1 MGLCKLLGGG
11 TTIGKFVW
19 RKSLVLP
26 EVILSNPSFTGTT
39 DYIRTLTISNE
50 SFDLSRVDN
59 YVTFFEG
66 FKYTDDYYFGHY
78 GSNTSV
84 LSLFCTKGTASYYF
98 NISAFDAVAKTF
110 TLGERLNSNFQN
122 LTLSFSFNGTKVISA
137 QPGTPLGF
145 VIGNNADQYPNGGE
159 KGGYWY
165 ELIGQITSTNALSLS
180 DSAYDLTR
188 DIAVE
193 EIRNEVILNGINS

>member
-11 TTIGKFVW
+11 TAIGKFVW

-39 DYIRTLTISNE
+39 DYNRTLTISNE

-66 FKYTDDYYFGHY
+66 FKFTKNYYFGHY

-84 LSLFCTKGTASYYF
+84 LSLFCTKGVVSDYY
-98 NISAFDAVAKTF
+98 NIVAFDSTAKTF
-110 TLGERLNSNFQN
+110 TLNSGLNYTFQN
-122 LTLSFSFNGTKVISA
+122 LTFTFSFNGTKTISA

-145 VIGNNADQYPNGGE
+145 VISNNADQYPSGGE

-165 ELIGQITSTNALSLS
+165 QLIGQITSTNALSLS

>member
-1 MGLCKLLGGG
+1 M
-11 TTIGKFVW
+11 
-19 RKSLVLP
+19 VLP
-26 EVILSNPSFTGTT
+26 EVILSNPSFTGKT
-39 DYIRTLTISNE
+39 DYNKTLTISNE

-59 YVTFFEG
+59 YVTFFKG
-66 FKYTDDYYFGHY
+66 FKYIDVYYFDYY

-84 LSLFCTKGTASYYF
+84 LSLFCTSGGVSDYY
-98 NISAFDAVAKTF
+98 NIVAFDPVAKTF
-110 TLGERLNSNFQN
+110 TLNSRLNYNFQN
-122 LTLSFSFNGTKVISA
+122 KTINFSFNGTKTIPA

-165 ELIGQITSTNALSLS
+165 ELIGQITSENALSLS
-180 DSAYDLTR
+180 DSAYDVTR
-188 DIAVE
+188 NIAVE